1 MNNNTNIIP
10 QIETEFLATVRD
22 HMSDRTKAAS
32 LFTWASEAIS
42 NGAHGKD
49 VVSLI
54 AEFDKPRTLPCRCN
68 STVGQTQNKFR
79 PGVNKCLFTVFTS
92 GTISTCRILH
102 T

>member
-22 HMSDRTKAAS
+22 HMSDRNKAAS

-54 AEFDKPRTLPCRCN
+54 AELINENFALSVQLNGRAN
-68 STVGQTQNKFR
+68 SK
-79 PGVNKCLFTVFTS
+79 
-92 GTISTCRILH
+92 
-102 T
+102 